1 MTRPALL
8 DVKDLTVRFR
18 TPAGRLTA
26 VDRLSF
32 DIAAGETLAIVGE
45 SGCGK
50 SVTAIAL
57 LRLLRSPP
65 AEISG
70 SHVRFEGTDLL
81 GLSERAMR
89 DVRGNRIA
97 MIFQDPLSALNPVRT
112 VADQIIES
120 LKRHT
125 SLRGPALHR
134 RAVELLD
141 LVRIPEPQR
150 RADDYPHHFSGGMR
164 QRVMIAIA
172 IAANPRLLIADEP
185 TTALDVTVQAQILKL
200 IVSLQKEFGMS
211 LLLISHDLGV
221 VAETA
226 DRVLVMYA
234 GRKVEERPV
243 ADLFA
248 RPLHPYTRALMRA
261 RPTPGLRRE
270 LLDEIPGIVP
280 SLADLPPGCA
290 FAPRCA
296 HADEACARLQ
306 PVLEGVGDGGS
317 VACLH
322 LGRLAG
328 ERPRA
333 PLLEGVPA

>member
-8 DVKDLTVRFR
+8 DVKDLTVHFR

-50 SVTAIAL
+50 SVTAMAL

-81 GLSERAMR
+81 ALSERAMR

-141 LVRIPEPQR
+141 LVRIPEPHR

-200 IVSLQKEFGMS
+200 IASLQKEFGMS

-296 HADEACARLQ
+296 HADETCARLQ
-306 PVLEGVGDGGS
+306 PVLEGVGGGGC

-322 LGRLAG
+322 LTRFAG
-328 ERPRA
+328 EKPRV
-333 PLLEGVPA
+333 PVLEGLPA

>member
-1 MTRPALL
+1 MTRPAPLL
-8 DVKDLTVRFR
+8 DVRDLSVRFR
-18 TPAGRLTA
+18 TPGGLLTA

-32 DIAAGETLAIVGE
+32 SVAPGETLAIVGE

-50 SVTAIAL
+50 SVTAMSL
-57 LRLLRSPP
+57 LRLLKSPP

-70 SHVRFEGTDLL
+70 GHVRFDGRDLL
-81 GLSERAMR
+81 TLPERAMR
-89 DVRGNRIA
+89 DIRGNRIA
-97 MIFQDPLSALNPVRT
+97 MIFQDPLSALNPVQT
-112 VADQIIES
+112 VGEQIVES
-120 LKRHT
+120 LRRHAGL
-125 SLRGPALHR
+125 SRAAARR

-150 RADDYPHHFSGGMR
+150 RADDYPHRFSGGMR

-172 IAANPRLLIADEP
+172 IAVNPALLIADEP

-200 IVSLQKEFGMS
+200 LVSLQKAFGMS
-211 LLLISHDLGV
+211 LVLISHDLGV

-234 GRKVEERPV
+234 GRKVEERQV

-248 RPLHPYTRALMRA
+248 APLHPYTRALMRA
-261 RPTPGLRRE
+261 RPTPGVVRE
-270 LLDEIPGIVP
+270 FLDEIPGIVP

-296 HADEACARLQ
+296 QVSEACTVRPPGLVSAT
-306 PVLEGVGDGGS
+306 DGGL
-317 VACLH
+317 VACIH
-322 LGRLAG
+322 PGAG
-328 ERPRA
+328 MA
-333 PLLEGVPA
+333 GAAA

>member
-1 MTRPALL
+1 MSPALL
-8 DVKDLTVRFR
+8 DVADLTVRFR
-18 TPAGRLTA
+18 TPSGRLTA

-32 DIAAGETLAIVGE
+32 QVAAGETLAIVGE

-50 SVTAIAL
+50 SVTAMAL
-57 LRLLRSPP
+57 LRLLKAPP

-70 SHVRFEGTDLL
+70 THVRFDGTDLL
-81 GLSERAMR
+81 PLSERAMR
-89 DVRGNRIA
+89 DLRGNRIA
-97 MIFQDPLSALNPVRT
+97 MIFQDPLSALNPVQT
-112 VADQIIES
+112 VGTQIIES

-125 SLRGPALHR
+125 ALRGAALR
-134 RAVELLD
+134 SRAVELLD

-150 RADDYPHHFSGGMR
+150 RVDDFPHRFSGGMR

-172 IAANPRLLIADEP
+172 IAARPALLIADEP

-200 IVSLQKEFGMS
+200 LVSLQREFGMS
-211 LLLISHDLGV
+211 LVLISHDLGV

-261 RPTPGLRRE
+261 RPTPGVTRAF
-270 LLDEIPGIVP
+270 LDEIPGIVP
-280 SLADLPPGCA
+280 SLADLPAGCA
-290 FAPRCA
+290 FAPRCGFA
-296 HADEACARLQ
+296 IDACRLR
-306 PVLEGVGDGGS
+306 PPPLEPLAGAGA
-317 VACLH
+317 VACIRTH
-322 LGRLAG
+322 H
-328 ERPRA
+328 A
-333 PLLEGVPA
+333 PVEEPA